1 MYGLSE
7 VPMSKLSLKIAE
19 VNIVL
24 ISRVSRGRLGGG
36 AQRWASQVKKLPQVQ
51 VKSSQV
57 RLADLT

>member
-36 AQRWASQVKKLPQVQ
+36 GGSEVGKSIQKIASSPSQ
-51 VKSSQV
+51 VKSSQ
-57 RLADLT
+57 TC

>member
-36 AQRWASQVKKLPQVQ
+36 GSEVG
-51 VKSSQV
+51 KSSQKI
-57 RLADLT
+57 A